1 MEDMLKNITRD
12 LHDAAK
18 TMLEANK
25 ANKAKKSAFRA
36 GAKAHAADTLPSKA
50 SKYSKDRWDSK
61 EKNKAKDDE
70 AAAKKDAAKDKAN
83 TMKLNAKEKLRKL
96 GHSTKGAVNA
106 FNKGKD
112 LAKNPG
118 PSRGYSDKNI
128 DDKIRTNTFY
138 KKNDSEKSDRY
149 GMGGSGEGRGRFQL
163 MAQKEVHGKIR
174 RHIED
179 LHDKINSKLRDMKPD
194 HDDIQH
200 HGSKAID
207 SAKAH
212 LAKMQKIHAALHEE
226 TSEEELNSIVTE
238 TLELA
243 EEVMVLAELY
253 GDKE

>member
-1 MEDMLKNITRD
+1 MLKNITRS
-12 LHDAAK
+12 LHDASK

-25 ANKAKKSAFRA
+25 VNKAKKSAFRA

-50 SKYSKDRWDSK
+50 SKYSKDRWGSK

-118 PSRGYSDKNI
+118 PSRGFTDKNI
-128 DDKIRTNTFY
+128 DDKIRTNSFY

-149 GMGGSGEGRGRFQL
+149 SMGGSGEGRGRFQI
-163 MAQKEVHGKIR
+163 MAQKEAHGKIR

-179 LHDKINSKLRDMKPD
+179 LHDKISSKLKAMKPD
-194 HDDIQH
+194 HDDVQY
-200 HGSKAID
+200 HGSKAVD
-207 SAKAH
+207 TAKAH
-212 LAKMQKIHAALHEE
+212 LHMLQKLHASLPEE
-226 TSEEELNSIVTE
+226 SADEAYGDLINE
-238 TLELA
+238 TLELV
-243 EEVMVLAELY
+243 ETVTVLAELY